1 MHNLTVNRAALI
13 LIIGINALCVGSA
26 RAALGADAASVPAD
40 CAQLQGELASTSLE
54 LYDIDEITDGSGMRV
69 REYLNRAGIVFAVAW
84 SSPAPPDLQQL
95 LGMHFSAYATALA
108 ALDHPGLHRSVRID
122 SAGLI
127 VEAGGHLRAYT
138 GRAYVPALIP
148 TGVTNE
154 ELR

>member
-1 MHNLTVNRAALI
+1 MRNLALSRAAVI
-13 LIIGINALCVGSA
+13 LIIGINPLCVGSA
-26 RAALGADAASVPAD
+26 RAALGADAASVRSD
-40 CAQLQGELASTSLE
+40 GAQLRGEVASTSLD
-54 LYDIDEITDGSGMRV
+54 LYEVDEITDGSGMRV

-95 LGMHFSAYATALA
+95 LGTHFSVYATALA

-122 SAGLI
+122 AAGLI

-138 GRAYVPALIP
+138 GRAYLPALIP
-148 TGVTNE
+148 TGVANE